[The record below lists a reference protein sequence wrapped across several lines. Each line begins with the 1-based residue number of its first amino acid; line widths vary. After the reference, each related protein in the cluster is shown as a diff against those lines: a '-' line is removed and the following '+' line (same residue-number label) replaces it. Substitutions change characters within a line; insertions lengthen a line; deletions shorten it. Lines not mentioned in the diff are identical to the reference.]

1 MPPDDVP
8 APPGL
13 PAQPVSLLD
22 RRAAD
27 AGAHAG
33 DPDFM
38 TSLARGLAVLMAFD
52 DQQRALTCAQLSQRT
67 GLARAVVRR
76 CLHTLTLLGFAG
88 CDDGRYFRLT
98 PKVLALGHAYLS
110 SSPLVA
116 LAPIVLDKLA
126 ARTGE
131 SCSVATLEGRD
142 IAYVARSKG
151 GDRIMSIDLG
161 LGSRLPA
168 YCTSMGRVLL
178 AALPPAKLDAYL
190 AEAEL
195 VRRTSRTLTAPG
207 KLREAIDLAR
217 AQGYAVNDQE
227 LEVGLRS
234 IAVPVR
240 ERRGQVIAALNI
252 GTLTS
257 RRSVAELETRLLP
270 LLRDAADEFGR
281 MLV

>member
-1 MPPDDVP
+1 M
-8 APPGL
+8 
-13 PAQPVSLLD
+13 LD

-52 DQQRALTCAQLSQRT
+52 DQQRALTCAQLSHRT
-67 GLARAVVRR
+67 GLSRAAVRR
-76 CLHTLTLLGFAG
+76 CLHTLAVLGFAG
-88 CDDGRYFRLT
+88 CEDGKHFKLT

-116 LAPIVLDKLA
+116 LAPGVLDKLA

-131 SCSVATLEGRD
+131 SCSVATLEGRE

-178 AALPPAKLDAYL
+178 AALPPERLDAYL
-190 AEAEL
+190 AEGEF
-195 VRRTSRTLTAPG
+195 VRRTSRTLATAD
-207 KLREAIDLAR
+207 KLREEIALVG

-240 ERRGQVIAALNI
+240 DRRGQVAAALNI

-270 LLRDAADEFGR
+270 LLREAADEFGR